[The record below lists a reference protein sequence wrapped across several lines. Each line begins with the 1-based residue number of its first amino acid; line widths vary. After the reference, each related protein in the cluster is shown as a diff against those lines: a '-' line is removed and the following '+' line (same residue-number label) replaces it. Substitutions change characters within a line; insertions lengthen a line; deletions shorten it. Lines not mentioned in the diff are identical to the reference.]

1 MNENQHP
8 TQPHRDQ
15 LVYTA
20 PLLNQLHGSQPL
32 SARSR
37 PWGLII
43 LRELINVAIMVV
55 ILYVII
61 NLLIPRFL
69 VEGTSMEPNFH
80 NQERVVVS
88 RIDYV
93 IGAPERG
100 DVIVFNH
107 VEDTYLIKRIVG
119 LPGERIELKNGKVF
133 VNDVWLEETYT
144 EGVCAS
150 RSCNNKSWSLGDD
163 EYFVLGDNRSS
174 SMDSHNFG
182 PIKMS
187 QIVGKVRMRYWPL
200 NQLDWISS

>member
-1 MNENQHP
+1 MNEHQHP

-15 LVYTA
+15 LVYTS
-20 PLLNQLHGSQPL
+20 PLLNQLRGSQPL
-32 SARSR
+32 SVRRR

-43 LRELINVAIMVV
+43 LRELVHVALIV
-55 ILYVII
+55 IVLYVLI

-69 VEGTSMEPNFH
+69 VEGTSMEPTFH
-80 NQERVVVS
+80 NHERIVVS

-93 IGAPERG
+93 LGEPQRG

-107 VEDTYLIKRIVG
+107 VEDTYLIKRIIG
-119 LPGERIELKNGKVF
+119 LPGERIDLKDGKVY

-144 EGVCAS
+144 EGICVS
-150 RSCNNKSWSLGDD
+150 RSCKEKTWLLGDD

-182 PIKMS
+182 PIRMS

-200 NQLDWISS
+200 DQFDWISS